1 MKKMLPQF
9 RLLVLCFLL
18 TNQLFAQ
25 LPKAINYQGIAR
37 DNQGNPMVN
46 SQLGLKFSIHAGSA
60 SGSVIYA
67 ETQILQTNQF
77 GLYNAQIG
85 RGTPIISTFSAIPWS
100 SANQWLE
107 VSIDING
114 GSNYVSAGTSELLAV
129 PYAFYAESSGT
140 SGPTG
145 PTGAN
150 GNAGPAGPT
159 GLTGAAGATGPTG
172 LTGAAGATG
181 AMGLTGLAGTNGAT
195 GATGPTGLTGLSGTN
210 GATGATGPTGLTGL
224 AGTNGANGATG
235 PTGLTGPTGPAGS
248 GGGTGGWALTGNSA
262 TTPGTNFLGTTDN
275 KDLVFKTNNTENARI
290 TAAGNMGIGI
300 SSPDASSKLDIT
312 SINSGL
318 LLPRMSSPQRDAISN
333 PAEGLLI
340 FNLDSKCF
348 NVFKSGLW
356 FEWCG
361 TCIPPSAPSVS
372 SNGPICEGSTLN
384 LQAQSTTAGV
394 SYSWSGPNGFT
405 SNVQNPVINN
415 AQSADSGMYTVVVSI
430 ANCSSTSSNILG
442 TVYKSPSASFT
453 HSPMVTDTSH
463 SVTFTPSQSG
473 LSYNWT
479 FGGGNPSSSTASNPI
494 VDWKNYGTYNVS
506 LTVSNGVCGNTSTDT
521 MRVSTCP
528 SGSQT
533 FVANSSGYMGS
544 IQNFTVPFCVNT
556 ITIEAY
562 GAQGGLGGGG
572 GNNGG
577 AYVKGTFTV
586 NSGQVL
592 KVLVGQ
598 QGQSGGMDGAGGG
611 GSFITDLSDNPLI
624 IAGGGGGTFYGSTS
638 TSSQGTTSS
647 CGISTQYSA
656 GCAGAGAGPGHA
668 GGGAGLLTD
677 AASDEHGSITAKA
690 FINGGYGGYGVG
702 VNGGYGCGG
711 GSVDNGSGGGGGGG
725 YSGGAT
731 GNNHGGPGG
740 GGGSY
745 NGGTNQI
752 NIDGMQSGDGLIII
766 SW

>member
-25 LPKAINYQGIAR
+25 LPKALNYQGIAR
-37 DNQGNPMVN
+37 DNQGNPMVS

-150 GNAGPAGPT
+150 GNVGPAGPT
-159 GLTGAAGATGPTG
+159 GLTGAAGATGP
-172 LTGAAGATG
+172 A
-181 AMGLTGLAGTNGAT
+181 GLTGLPGATGTTGSTGLPGTNGAT
-195 GATGPTGLTGLSGTN
+195 GATGPTGLTGL
-210 GATGATGPTGLTGL
+210 P
-224 AGTNGANGATG
+224 GTNGANGATG

-290 TAAGNMGIGI
+290 TATGNMGIGI

-348 NVFKSGLW
+348 NVFK
-356 FEWCG
+356 
-361 TCIPPSAPSVS
+361 
-372 SNGPICEGSTLN
+372 
-384 LQAQSTTAGV
+384 
-394 SYSWSGPNGFT
+394 
-405 SNVQNPVINN
+405 
-415 AQSADSGMYTVVVSI
+415 
-430 ANCSSTSSNILG
+430 NCMT
-442 TVYKSPSASFT
+442 
-453 HSPMVTDTSH
+453 
-463 SVTFTPSQSG
+463 
-473 LSYNWT
+473 
-479 FGGGNPSSSTASNPI
+479 
-494 VDWKNYGTYNVS
+494 
-506 LTVSNGVCGNTSTDT
+506 
-521 MRVSTCP
+521 
-528 SGSQT
+528 
-533 FVANSSGYMGS
+533 
-544 IQNFTVPFCVNT
+544 
-556 ITIEAY
+556 
-562 GAQGGLGGGG
+562 
-572 GNNGG
+572 
-577 AYVKGTFTV
+577 
-586 NSGQVL
+586 
-592 KVLVGQ
+592 
-598 QGQSGGMDGAGGG
+598 
-611 GSFITDLSDNPLI
+611 
-624 IAGGGGGTFYGSTS
+624 
-638 TSSQGTTSS
+638 
-647 CGISTQYSA
+647 
-656 GCAGAGAGPGHA
+656 
-668 GGGAGLLTD
+668 
-677 AASDEHGSITAKA
+677 
-690 FINGGYGGYGVG
+690 
-702 VNGGYGCGG
+702 
-711 GSVDNGSGGGGGGG
+711 
-725 YSGGAT
+725 
-731 GNNHGGPGG
+731 
-740 GGGSY
+740 
-745 NGGTNQI
+745 
-752 NIDGMQSGDGLIII
+752 
-766 SW
+766 